1 MYRRH
6 HIQIKGILKL
16 ISAGKVTF
24 PAKYLELYS
33 NK

>member
-6 HIQIKGILKL
+6 HIQMKGILKL
-16 ISAGKVTF
+16 ISAGKTTF
-24 PAKYLELYS
+24 PAKYLALYS